1 MKTKSY
7 ISILFFLL
15 LFSASSYAQ
24 KLNTA
29 RLDSLMQILEANNVF
44 MGSVA
49 ISQNGKILYS
59 KAVGYADVE
68 SSVKSTTETKYRIGS
83 ISKMFT
89 AAMIF
94 KAVEEKKLTLDK
106 TIDSYFPSV
115 ENAKKITIGN
125 LLNHRSGIHSFTD
138 DSDYLSWC
146 TQPKSVKEIVDIVAK
161 GKSEFEPGSKAKYSN
176 SNYILLS
183 VILEKIYK
191 KPYGELLQSKIVKP
205 MCLQNTY
212 MGGKINIENKE
223 CYSYRFNEKWIKA
236 METDMSVPLGA
247 GAVVSN
253 PADLTLFIQG
263 LFSGKIISQG
273 SLTQMTTMTENFGM
287 GMFLYPLYN
296 MKLYGHTGGI
306 DGFSSMLTIMPEDNV
321 SVAITSNGSSF
332 SINTIMLDALSCFYG
347 KPFEIPSFKT
357 IALSSE
363 ELDKYLG
370 VYASS
375 QLPLKITITKNG
387 NKLTAQGTGQQPFGL
402 DAFDKNLFKG
412 INGMIVLEFK
422 PEAGQMVLKQ
432 GGATFLFT
440 RE

>member
-7 ISILFFLL
+7 ISILSLLL
-15 LFSASSYAQ
+15 LFSVNSYAQ
-24 KLNTA
+24 KMNTA
-29 RLDSLMQILEANNVF
+29 RLDSLFQTLEANNVF

-49 ISQNGKILYS
+49 ISQNGQLLYS

-68 SSVKSTTETKYRIGS
+68 SARKSTPDTKYRIGS
-83 ISKMFT
+83 ITKMFT
-89 AAMIF
+89 SAMIF
-94 KAVEEKKLTLDK
+94 KAIEEKKLTLDK
-106 TIDSYFPSV
+106 TIDPYFPAV
-115 ENAKKITIGN
+115 ENANKITIGN

-146 TQPKSVKEIVDIVAK
+146 GQPKSVKEMVDIVAK

-183 VILEKIYK
+183 VILEKTYK
-191 KPYGELLQSKIVKP
+191 KPYSEILQSKIVKP
-205 MCLQNTY
+205 LGLQNTY
-212 MGGKINIENKE
+212 IGGKINIDNKE
-223 CYSYRFNEKWIKA
+223 CFSYRFNEKWIKA

-253 PADLTLFIQG
+253 PADLTRFIEALFA
-263 LFSGKIISQG
+263 GKIITQS
-273 SLTQMTTMTENFGM
+273 SLNQMITMIENFGM
-287 GMFLYPLYN
+287 GIFQYPFYD
-296 MKLYGHTGGI
+296 MRLYGHTGGI
-306 DGFSSMLTIMPEDNV
+306 DGFSSMLTIMPGDNV
-321 SVAITSNGSSF
+321 SVAVTSNGTSF

-363 ELDKYLG
+363 ELDKFLG

-387 NKLTAQGTGQQPFGL
+387 NKLIAQGTGQQPFGL

-412 INGMIVLEFK
+412 INGMIVIEFK
-422 PEAGQMVLKQ
+422 PEGGQMTLKQ